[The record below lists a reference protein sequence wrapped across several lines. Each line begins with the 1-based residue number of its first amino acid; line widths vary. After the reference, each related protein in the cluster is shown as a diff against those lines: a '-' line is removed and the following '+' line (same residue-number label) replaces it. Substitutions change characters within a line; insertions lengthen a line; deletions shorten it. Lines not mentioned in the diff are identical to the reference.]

1 MMNRMESRGW
11 RESAWNG
18 SRPAVPVMGRSGLAL
33 GTAQGH
39 GLSSGQRRE
48 KHEDDSMSVLQFF
61 AAPWIGPG
69 RRRYHS
75 GNQWLIRMVEWMTAK
90 AWPLAVMDEMCT
102 WLEEGSASSRVFTG
116 CAAAAIMT
124 ALLTLHSAAL
134 YGLQSMTLLP
144 VFGGHGVAVLVAASF
159 VAGVTVLP
167 MVLGLVV
174 GVLLRFYVLVNL
186 FTLAAL
192 VGYGGWL
199 LYSYAKF

>member
-1 MMNRMESRGW
+1 
-11 RESAWNG
+11 
-18 SRPAVPVMGRSGLAL
+18 MGRSGLAL
-33 GTAQGH
+33 EAAGSARRLGLASEH
-39 GLSSGQRRE
+39 GRE
-48 KHEDDSMSVLQFF
+48 RHEDDSMSVLQFF

-116 CAAAAIMT
+116 CVAAAIMT
-124 ALLTLHSAAL
+124 ALLTLHSVAL

-144 VFGGHGVAVLVAASF
+144 VFGGHGVAVLVAVSF

-192 VGYGGWL
+192 MGYGGWL